1 MADIQK
7 YLDETKKNIDA
18 LVTEISELK
27 NARVLNEKTTNSLI
41 SMSKALDLTIS
52 KIEPYQDVKL
62 KQFKLFMVGVSL
74 LNTLLLITILVL
86 FILK

>member
-41 SMSKALDLTIS
+41 SMSKALDLSIS

-62 KQFKLFMVGVSL
+62 KQFKLFMIGVSL
-74 LNTLLLITILVL
+74 LNTLLIIAILVL